1 MNKEPRDT
9 VIFFIIS
16 FLCMAG
22 IVFYLNNALLCKDE
36 VSADEINIT
45 ALDPNIDIDGFLSSD
60 ADLIFAYRNQSYG
73 RMRIV
78 KIKSHLL
85 NDFFLI

>member
-45 ALDPNIDIDGFLSSD
+45 ALDPNIGIDGFLSSD
-60 ADLIFAYRNQSYG
+60 FKDCPNAWPDGWDDVMEYYYYERIIDLKN
-73 RMRIV
+73 
-78 KIKSHLL
+78 H
-85 NDFFLI
+85 